1 MRYARGWAGLGLALA
16 MGAAI
21 PIAAAPRA
29 AGAVEVKR
37 NDALVDF
44 SYGYPAA
51 AARIAPLRRWLDQDR
66 IRFEADARRTA
77 QEDRREATK
86 NDYPFHPHDAAR
98 HWAVVTETPQ
108 LLSLSG
114 ETYRFTGGAHGGTLI
129 DTIVWDKARQRRVDP
144 RAMFTSAA
152 ALQDLLGATWCAKLK
167 AERTKR
173 LGEDPGVDPVFPCP
187 TIDKLTLLLGSTN
200 RRAIDRIGL
209 IAGQYVAGAYV
220 EGMYEVTLPVTPAL
234 LRIVKP
240 EWRGAFAVGGNGA
253 T

>member
-1 MRYARGWAGLGLALA
+1 MRRLIGWWWLGLAVAA
-16 MGAAI
+16 M
-21 PIAAAPRA
+21 PVEAAPRA
-29 AGAVEVKR
+29 NDAVEVKR
-37 NDALVDF
+37 NDALVAF

-66 IRFEADARRTA
+66 ARFAAETRRDA

-86 NDYPFHPHDAAR
+86 AGYPFHQHDASR
-98 HWAVVTETPQ
+98 HWSVVTETPR

-129 DTIVWDKARQRRVDP
+129 DTIVWDKARGRRVNP
-144 RAMFTSAA
+144 RAMFVSAA
-152 ALQDLLGATWCAKLK
+152 ALQDLLGATWCARLK

-240 EWRGAFAVGGNGA
+240 EWRGVFAVGGGGA
-253 T
+253 K